1 MARRKSKYN
10 AERGEAGGFV
20 SFYHCVLSSQAV
32 INLSAYGT
40 KLLVDL
46 LSQYKGNN
54 NGDLCAPC
62 SILQQRGW
70 RSKGT
75 LSKAIKEL
83 IEAGLIE
90 TSRQGGRHQC
100 SLFALSFYAVD
111 ECKGKLDIAATST
124 PKSLWR
130 KHEALPD
137 IATLQKAKQA
147 KDDAKLMSDIM
158 NRAKKQR
165 EIKKPAPVAGNTRPD
180 CPHSGEQLACLTAN

>member
-20 SFYHCVLSSQAV
+20 SFYHCVLNSLV
-32 INLSAYGT
+32 MKNLSAYGT

-54 NGDLCAPC
+54 NGDLCATY

-83 IEAGLIE
+83 IE
-90 TSRQGGRHQC
+90 
-100 SLFALSFYAVD
+100 
-111 ECKGKLDIAATST
+111 
-124 PKSLWR
+124 
-130 KHEALPD
+130 
-137 IATLQKAKQA
+137 
-147 KDDAKLMSDIM
+147 
-158 NRAKKQR
+158 RA
-165 EIKKPAPVAGNTRPD
+165 
-180 CPHSGEQLACLTAN
+180 